1 MEEKKINEKESLAII
16 AEMIDRT
23 YASAMATC
31 YSCGATPH
39 LQ

>member
-23 YASAMATC
+23 KNRLRIGDGNM
-31 YSCGATPH
+31 
-39 LQ
+39 LLL